1 MLSVT
6 CVELRERLREGLAGS
21 AMVSIWPVVEFDV
34 VDQLTMFPSLMSH
47 VSGAS
52 PGDSSVKMVEGED
65 GSAEEEVGKA
75 RAWPDA
81 CVSMVTRGLTEFS
94 RWIMSGLRASAA
106 SFRRKSELLE
116 EDSPC
121 PAKAKFSHRLFL
133 LGLQFI
139 HRCPFFTHVQLLHL
153 PLSQHMQ
160 HLKGIM
166 RPCASARTLELGELG
181 LSGDETPPSRSISK
195 TGAV

>member
-1 MLSVT
+1 MAS
-6 CVELRERLREGLAGS
+6 CRFG
-21 AMVSIWPVVEFDV
+21 V

-47 VSGAS
+47 ASGAS
-52 PGDSSVKMVEGED
+52 SDDSSTTMVEGED
-65 GSAEEEVGKA
+65 CSAKEEVERE

-81 CVSMVTRGLTEFS
+81 CVSMVTRGLTDF
-94 RWIMSGLRASAA
+94 SGLCALVAP
-106 SFRRKSELLE
+106 FHRKSELLE

-133 LGLQFI
+133 LSLQFI
-139 HRCPFFTHVQLLHL
+139 HRCPIFTHVQLLHL

-195 TGAV
+195 TGAI